1 MTLKNFNLL
10 GLVTVA
16 VPVLISCIY
25 SRTVAGEITVS
36 GNCGDLNCE
45 QLLAQLKSN
54 WSEQISQYTAECQ
67 SGKNLGLNVWNRN
80 ESKVVTL
87 ICWGDKDPNGE
98 IYGTSLGLLPFPG
111 DEENFTSKWN
121 CWNSDEC
128 KNALIKLRDQYPEEI
143 RKYEVECAMES
154 GELTLVIPQVNG
166 LSEANV
172 QCSFFVP
179 NTQIDDNG
187 DGVADGAVAKPTS
200 VDITLGT
207 LTLPQ

>member
-54 WSEQISQYTAECQ
+54 WSEQI
-67 SGKNLGLNVWNRN
+67 
-80 ESKVVTL
+80 KVTTL

-121 CWNSDEC
+121 CWNSDE
-128 KNALIKLRDQYPEEI
+128 
-143 RKYEVECAMES
+143 
-154 GELTLVIPQVNG
+154 
-166 LSEANV
+166 
-172 QCSFFVP
+172 
-179 NTQIDDNG
+179 
-187 DGVADGAVAKPTS
+187 
-200 VDITLGT
+200 
-207 LTLPQ
+207 